1 MINSRDIN
9 DLAPR
14 VRDKASLFKERCASQ
29 GIDIL
34 ITSTF
39 RDAESQDA
47 LYAQGRTAPGKIV
60 TKVQGGYS
68 FHNHGVAFD
77 VVPVVNGK
85 AIWDDLVLWN
95 RIGALGVSCGLEW
108 GGNWERW
115 KDKPHFQDTN
125 GFTIHD
131 YIKGIAT

>member
-1 MINSRDIN
+1 MLNSRNVD
-9 DLAPR
+9 DLNPR
-14 VRDKASLFKERCASQ
+14 TRAKAVLFKDRCTAA
-29 GIDIL
+29 GIDI
-34 ITSTF
+34 IFTSTF
-39 RDAESQDA
+39 RDAESQNA

-85 AIWDDLVLWN
+85 AVWDDIGLWG
-95 RIGALGVSCGLEW
+95 RIGIIGVSCGLEW

-125 GFTIHD
+125 GFSITD
-131 YIKGIAT
+131 YIKGIAS